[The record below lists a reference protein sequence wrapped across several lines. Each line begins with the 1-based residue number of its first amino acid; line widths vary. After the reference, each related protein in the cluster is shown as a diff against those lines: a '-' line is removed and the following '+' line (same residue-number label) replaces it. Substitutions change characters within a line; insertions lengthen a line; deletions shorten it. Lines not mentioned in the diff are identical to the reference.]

1 MDILIYATLGAG
13 VGFLVG
19 LTGIGGGAVMT
30 PVLIGAGVPVAT
42 AVGTDLL
49 YAAITKT
56 SAFASHARQKTISFH
71 TAGWLAAGS
80 IPAALVVLWFLG
92 QRAEVSSEVMRSTL
106 GVMLLVTAVLLLAS
120 PNTGSAPRFQLST
133 RGNLVLLVSL
143 GALVGLA
150 VTLSSVGAGAII
162 SMVLLLT
169 QPRLAPVQVVGTD
182 ITHAIPLTLVAGLGH
197 LSLGHVD
204 LTLLGSLIIGSLPA
218 SWLGARYSK
227 RLAGPWLKRVL
238 AIVLLLVGIRF
249 LIGHL

>member
-1 MDILIYATLGAG
+1 MDIVIYGLVGAG

-30 PVLIGAGVPVAT
+30 PVLIGAGVPVST

-56 SAFASHARQKTISFH
+56 SAFASHARQKTVSFT

-80 IPAALVVLWFLG
+80 IPAALVTLWFLG
-92 QRAEVSSEVMRSTL
+92 QRTEASSEVMRGAL
-106 GVMLLVTAVLLLAS
+106 GVMLLVTAGLL
-120 PNTGSAPRFQLST
+120 LST
-133 RGNLVLLVSL
+133 RGSGRSTLFTLSGGGNAALLATL

-169 QPRLAPVQVVGTD
+169 QARLLPVQVVGTD
-182 ITHAIPLTLVAGLGH
+182 IAHAIPLTLVAGLGH
-197 LSLGHVD
+197 FSLGHVD
-204 LTLLGSLIIGSLPA
+204 LTLLGMLIIGSLPA

-238 AIVLLLVGIRF
+238 AVVLLLVGVR
-249 LIGHL
+249 LLVGS

>member
-1 MDILIYATLGAG
+1 MDIVIYALLGAG

-30 PVLIGAGVPVAT
+30 PVLIGAGVPVST

-49 YAAITKT
+49 YAALTKT
-56 SAFASHARQKTISFH
+56 SAFASHARQQTISYA

-80 IPAALVVLWFLG
+80 IPAALLTLGFLG
-92 QRAEVSSEVMRSTL
+92 QRTDISTEVMRVAL
-106 GVMLLVTAVLLLAS
+106 GVMLLVTAGLL
-120 PNTGSAPRFQLST
+120 LST
-133 RGNLVLLVSL
+133 RSKGPSAAFDVSGRGNAALLISL

-169 QPRLAPVQVVGTD
+169 QARLPPVQVVGTD
-182 ITHAIPLTLVAGLGH
+182 IAHAIPLTLVAGLGH
-197 LSLGHVD
+197 FSLGNVD
-204 LTLLGSLIIGSLPA
+204 LTLLGMLVIGSLPA

-238 AIVLLLVGIRF
+238 AVVLLVVGVR
-249 LIGHL
+249 LLLG